1 MDRWMDVYTEK
12 KKMGRTDSPGFGLLC
27 TFLDACTRY
36 QKVIVLLRTPSYPRL
51 IELMFCCTVQ
61 ILVSTPVTR
70 SSDD

>member
-1 MDRWMDVYTEK
+1 MDGCIHREEEDGKNRFPWFWIT
-12 KKMGRTDSPGFGLLC
+12 C

-61 ILVSTPVTR
+61 ILVSTPVTC